1 MEKKECKKNATES
14 FFFFQAVKK
23 KKKSETAHNNFSF
36 ATNED
41 NDLSVHRFEKLNNH
55 NHNCYYLL
63 FPGKCICC
71 KLEK

>member
-1 MEKKECKKNATES
+1 MEKKNVKKMPRRV
-14 FFFFQAVKK
+14 FFFSSSKK